1 MMENIAV
8 RENAFGLLGSAG
20 VEMGGPYIPEFMT
33 AIPHINES
41 LPSPSLGSSITAS
54 HGGQD
59 PRDTASVN
67 GQEGQDMGLQPLLDL
82 EQQQARHQAPTPAGS
97 RAGGTA
103 GEPAA
108 GAGQGQQGEPYPQH
122 PALRQGYRTA
132 TSPHELTTLNGPTPQ
147 EPGGKLLPLSPPAPH
162 SLKHHGTN
170 SGVEYPWMKEKKPSR
185 KHLRENAASTT
196 PIIHPS
202 HAAPPM
208 PPQHTALNGLGEYR
222 NLYLYP
228 HSLY

>member
-1 MMENIAV
+1 MENVGA
-8 RENAFGLLGSAG
+8 RENAFGLLGGAG
-20 VEMGGPYIPEFMT
+20 VEMGPYIPEFMT

-41 LPSPSLGSSITAS
+41 LPPPSVESSITAS

-59 PRDTASVN
+59 PRDTANVN

-97 RAGGTA
+97 RAGGSAGPA
-103 GEPAA
+103 GEPA
-108 GAGQGQQGEPYPQH
+108 GQGQPGEPYPQH

-132 TSPHELTTLNGPTPQ
+132 TSPHELTTLIGPTPQ
-147 EPGGKLLPLSPPAPH
+147 EQGGKPLPLSP
-162 SLKHHGTN
+162 LKHHGQN

-185 KHLRENAASTT
+185 KHLRENAGSTT

-208 PPQHTALNGLGEYR
+208 PPQHTTLNGLGE
-222 NLYLYP
+222 
-228 HSLY
+228 